1 MGFIIRNPESA
12 AMYTWKSAESFMRWS
27 RRRSLPTVPGTL
39 SELAEQFGSGL
50 LERYQ
55 SCDELIYKGTY

>member
-1 MGFIIRNPESA
+1 
-12 AMYTWKSAESFMRWS
+12 MYTCKSAESFMWWS
-27 RRRSLPTVPGTL
+27 RRRSLPTVPGSL